1 MELLSSWGTP
11 QAALLITGR
20 NLKPQDITDELGITP
35 TFSREATVGSP
46 FRPGEGC
53 WALQVT
59 GTPQQGFD
67 GPVDELIGLISPALK
82 EIQDIR
88 RRGHSVQLDLSGHVQ
103 RGSRTFL
110 SSHALARAAQLELPV
125 SLTTD
130 ADPPTRSED
139 LLDWLPAP
147 DGSHRAT

>member
-1 MELLSSWGTP
+1 MELSSSWGTP
-11 QAALLITGR
+11 RAALLITGR
-20 NLKPQDITDELGITP
+20 NLEPQDITAALGITP
-35 TFSREATVGSP
+35 TFSREATRDAS

-53 WALQVT
+53 WTLQVT
-59 GTPQQGFD
+59 GAPEQGFD
-67 GPVDELIGLISPALK
+67 GLVDELVAFISPALE

-88 RRGHSVQLDLSGHVQ
+88 RRGHSVQLDLSGHV
-103 RGSRTFL
+103 RSGSRAVL
-110 SSHALARAAQLELPV
+110 SPHVLACAARLDLPV

-130 ADPPTRSED
+130 ADPPARSED

>member
-1 MELLSSWGTP
+1 MELFATWGAP

-20 NLKPQDITDELGITP
+20 DLVPGEITQELGLTP
-35 TFSREATVGSP
+35 AFSREATAGAA
-46 FRPGEGC
+46 FRPGESC
-53 WALQVT
+53 WAVLVT
-59 GTPQQGFD
+59 GEADQGFD
-67 GPVDELIGLISPALK
+67 TPIEQLVELISPAL
-82 EIQDIR
+82 EAIR
-88 RRGHSVQLDLSGHVQ
+88 GVQRRGHDVRLDLSGHVQ
-103 RGSRTFL
+103 RGSRTYLSPRAL
-110 SSHALARAAQLELPV
+110 SSLAQLELPV

>member
-1 MELLSSWGTP
+1 MEPFTSWGAP

-20 NLKPQDITDELGITP
+20 DLIPREITEELGLTP
-35 TFSREATVGSP
+35 TFSREATANAS

-53 WALQVT
+53 WAISIT
-59 GTPQQGFD
+59 AEADQGFD
-67 GPVDELIGLISPALK
+67 TPVEKLIESISPALGA
-82 EIQDIR
+82 IR
-88 RRGHSVQLDLSGHVQ
+88 KVHRRGYAVQLDLSGHV
-103 RGSRTFL
+103 RKGSRARL
-110 SSHALARAAQLELPV
+110 SPQALNSLARLELPV